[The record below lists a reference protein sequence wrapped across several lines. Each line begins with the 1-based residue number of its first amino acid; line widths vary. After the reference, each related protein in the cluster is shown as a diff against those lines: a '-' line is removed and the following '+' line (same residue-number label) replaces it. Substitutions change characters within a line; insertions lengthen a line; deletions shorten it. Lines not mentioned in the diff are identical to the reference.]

1 MKKILVINV
10 GSTSTKVAYYE
21 DRKCICK
28 TNLDHDVNELLAFG
42 DVMNQKDY
50 RRSKIEAYLKE
61 QQIEKGQLD
70 AITSRGGHTRPIE
83 GGVYEVNQT
92 MMEEQAS
99 GQFGR
104 HPCDVGSFIAYDMCQ
119 GIGARPFVVDPPVTD
134 EYGVLA
140 RYSGHP
146 LMPRQSRCHALN
158 HKATAKRYA
167 RESGLRYEDLN
178 LITIHLG
185 GGSSL
190 ALHQMGRMVDNTN
203 GIEGEGPFSTNRTGG
218 LTAQY
223 LVELCFSGSYDKKEI
238 SKIIQ
243 GKGGLVAY
251 LGESDVRI
259 CEEMARKESRAK
271 EVLEAMMY
279 QTAKDAGALATVAC
293 GRIDRILLTG
303 GIANSAYLMDMLEE
317 RISFLAPVTRYPGEN
332 EMEALA
338 FGTYDGLMGV
348 EPVKMLT

>member
-10 GSTSTKVAYYE
+10 GSTSTKAAYYE
-21 DRKCICK
+21 DLTCICK
-28 TNLDHDVNELLAFG
+28 VSLNHDVKELLSFG
-42 DVMNQKDY
+42 DVMDQKDY

-61 QQIEKGQLD
+61 QNIEVTDLD

-83 GGVYEVNQT
+83 GGIYEVNQV

-99 GQFGR
+99 GRFGR
-104 HPCDVGSFIAYDMCQ
+104 HPCDVGSFIAYDMCRQ
-119 GIGARPFVVDPPVTD
+119 VKARPFVVDPPVTD
-134 EYGVLA
+134 EYGSLA

-167 RESGLRYEDLN
+167 KEIGRGYEELN

-185 GGSSL
+185 GGTSL
-190 ALHQMGRMVDNTN
+190 ALHQKGRMADNTN
-203 GIEGEGPFSTNRTGG
+203 GIEGEGPFSTNRTGD
-218 LTAQY
+218 LTAQH
-223 LVELCFSGSYDKKEI
+223 LVELCFSGKYDKEEI
-238 SKIIQ
+238 SKMIQ

-251 LGESDVRI
+251 LGESDVRK
-259 CEEMARKESRAK
+259 CEEMARNDPHAK
-271 EVLEAMMY
+271 EVLEAMIY
-279 QTAKDAGALATVAC
+279 QTAKAAGALAAAAC

-303 GIANSAYLMDMLEE
+303 GIANSAYLMDMLEKQ
-317 RISFLAPVTRYPGEN
+317 ISFIAQVSCFPGEN

-338 FGTYDGLMGV
+338 FGAYDGLTGA
-348 EPVKMLT
+348 ESIKKLT

>member
-21 DRKCICK
+21 DRTCICK
-28 TNLDHDVNELLAFG
+28 VTLDHDVNELLSFG

-50 RRSKIEAYLKE
+50 RRGKIEQYLTG
-61 QQIEKGQLD
+61 QNIEVAELD

-83 GGVYEVNQT
+83 GGVYEVNQV

-99 GQFGR
+99 GKFGR
-104 HPCDVGSFIAYDMCQ
+104 HPCDVGSFIAYDMCK
-119 GIGARPFVVDPPVTD
+119 GVKARPFVVDPPVTD
-134 EYGVLA
+134 EYGELA

-167 RESGLRYEDLN
+167 KETGRRYEELN
-178 LITIHLG
+178 LITIHMG
-185 GGSSL
+185 GGTSL
-190 ALHQMGRMVDNTN
+190 ALHRLGRMVDNTN
-203 GIEGEGPFSTNRTGG
+203 GIEGEGPFSTNRSGS

-223 LVELCFSGSYDKKEI
+223 LVDLCFSGEYDKKEI
-238 SKIIQ
+238 SGMIQ

-251 LGESDVRI
+251 LGESDVRK
-259 CEEMARKESRAK
+259 CEEMAKTDPHAK
-271 EVLEAMMY
+271 EVLEAMVY
-279 QTAKDAGALATVAC
+279 QTAKEAGALAAAAS
-293 GRIDRILLTG
+293 GQIDRILLTG
-303 GIANSAYLMDMLEE
+303 GIANSSYLMDMLEKQ
-317 RISFLAPVTRYPGEN
+317 ILFIAQVSRYPGEN

-338 FGTYDGLMGV
+338 FGAYDGLLGV
-348 EPVKMLT
+348 EPIKELV